1 MELFSPIKS
10 SVKKGYILFLE
21 AISFLLSAR
30 HQYALYLPIVF
41 IVSIYI
47 PIGIELRSDFF
58 ILFGV
63 FGLTVLGVIIKNK
76 RLYIDK
82 TIGLIIVIILL
93 HFLSTAIFFYSGE
106 SRNAFFTFGSITEIQ
121 FWVRLILI
129 IIICRNSHFTL
140 DNFKKLFKHFY
151 FVSVMIIV
159 IGLLESLSLLPS
171 FYDVMID
178 KLFASSKYNL
188 MREGLLNAGVR
199 RATSLLGSPS
209 IYAHFSLLI
218 FWLTL
223 KMPKT
228 FIPSRIKFLILGI
241 ILASGFASDSK
252 IFYAGVIIV
261 IFYEQLIL
269 KRNIAILIGI
279 IIGFWLLALVVLNAD
294 KAMLPDFLYNIRSK
308 IDLIRIHG
316 FMNVFFSSRF
326 DSKDGLLYD
335 NLLMVKDNFFFGIG
349 LLKINNLFFG
359 DSFLITNLL
368 KVGAV
373 GLSVFL
379 ILVRILYRRLNTVYK
394 ETKDDVLRNVVLV
407 LRNFLLL
414 NLLFSIGINS
424 FALTRT
430 SDLIFFLMFMTI
442 YVHKESK
449 NKEPQILA
457 ID

>member
-1 MELFSPIKS
+1 ML
-10 SVKKGYILFLE
+10 
-21 AISFLLSAR
+21 
-30 HQYALYLPIVF
+30 QT
-41 IVSIYI
+41 
-47 PIGIELRSDFF
+47 D
-58 ILFGV
+58 
-63 FGLTVLGVIIKNK
+63 
-76 RLYIDK
+76 
-82 TIGLIIVIILL
+82 
-93 HFLSTAIFFYSGE
+93 YSGE
-106 SRNAFFTFGSITEIQ
+106 SRNAYFTFGSITEIQ

-228 FIPSRIKFLILGI
+228 FMPNNIKYLILGLV
-241 ILASGFASDSK
+241 LASGFASDSK